1 MTSLASSV
9 RTPQLDAA
17 VLASISPA
25 AMEKK
30 VRQVERVLMRWL
42 PWVVMALIC
51 ALFLYAPDAMAQ
63 ATTSDSSTDA
73 GSKIQG
79 FLLTVKKALGPISIL
94 IVTIA
99 FIFAG
104 YQIAFNHKRIGDVAP
119 VLIGAIVIG
128 AATQLAGWFI
138 NTSDFNQ

>member
-17 VLASISPA
+17 VLASISPS
-25 AMEKK
+25 AMEEK

-138 NTSDFNQ
+138 NASDFNQ

>member
-9 RTPQLDAA
+9 RTPPLDAA

-25 AMEKK
+25 AMEEK

>member
-25 AMEKK
+25 AMEEK